1 MLGTLLFDWLLN
13 QNPKTT
19 PTGEQ
24 ISTKRGK
31 YYHIDEGKDDAGIKT
46 NRIFSSRDKEV
57 GKKENTNALNEIKVT
72 VGCIRY

>member
-1 MLGTLLFDWLLN
+1 MPSSLIGNFT
-13 QNPKTT
+13 KTT

-31 YYHIDEGKDDAGIKT
+31 YYYPINEGKDDAEIKT
-46 NRIFSSRDKEV
+46 DRIFFSRNKKV
-57 GKKENTNALNEIKVT
+57 GKKENTNALNEIKAT